1 MKTLGPASLYTF
13 LEGLAEGSQGAQL
26 YCWDLF
32 TISLTTGAVLRLTSA
47 DQDITMPG
55 GAFSYSGHTFSAA
68 GPYINRSMMKQS
80 IGFSVDS
87 CEITLTSPPGIQF
100 GASPF
105 LAAMA
110 HGQFDGATVQVDRLF
125 QRYWGDFSIGA
136 QPAWFKGQVGAI
148 DELDQ
153 AHCKFTINSKT
164 ELLNIQM
171 PYNLYG
177 PGCFHTLGD
186 AGCTIDLATL
196 TVTGTAQSGS
206 TASVINTALS
216 QAGPTPPPLIFPYGT
231 EPVGL
236 GIVGS
241 VPMSGVN
248 LAAPQTY
255 YAVWTAVSANGES
268 TPGPESSVLVKSRA
282 FQVWVSAPNAS
293 GGVIGAY
300 SSGTTYAAGAI
311 VSSGG
316 HYWESLYGSNVGHTP
331 GSGVAWW
338 IQLIGLN
345 LYVGL
350 SPGGEQLQAA
360 GIGFTLNPWPF
371 TPTFSI
377 SANDSSGPY
386 PGPYTNV
393 VWLENPQGL
402 LQGPPPP
409 LINNS
414 GYFALGT
421 IIFTSGQNQGVSRN
435 VAAYGITPGAVA
447 VVPPLPYVPAP
458 GDTFAIYPGCA
469 RDKNTCQF
477 KFNNLT
483 NHGSTPYLPLPWQ
496 TL

>member
-32 TISLTTGAVLRLTSA
+32 TISLATGAVLRLTSA

-171 PYNLYG
+171 PYNLYQ

-186 AGCTIDLATL
+186 TGCTVNLATNTYAG
-196 TVTGTAQSGS
+196 TVAVGS
-206 TASVINTALS
+206 NASVILAAGTPTAFPGPV
-216 QAGPTPPPLIFPYGT
+216 QAPLI
-231 EPVGL
+231 
-236 GIVGS
+236 
-241 VPMSGVN
+241 VPTIGYIGALTTGVN
-248 LAAPQTY
+248 LAQGRVY
-255 YAVWTAVSANGES
+255 YAQWTAVSVNGES
-268 TPGPESSVLVKSRA
+268 TAGPQSSLAIPS
-282 FQVWVSAPNAS
+282 SAYQAVVYPPS
-293 GGVIGAY
+293 FSAY
-300 SSGTTYAAGAI
+300 NNSTNYAPGAI
-311 VSSGG
+311 VSYGG
-316 HYWESLYGSNVGHTP
+316 PFYFASLYGGAGNNPGTP
-331 GSGVAWW
+331 FWVA
-338 IQLIGLN
+338 LVGLN
-345 LYVGL
+345 LYVGVT
-350 SPGGEQLQAA
+350 PGGAQQQDVGVANNVLTWNLTSTFTPTA
-360 GIGFTLNPWPF
+360 GIGGGGAPHP
-371 TPTFSI
+371 
-377 SANDSSGPY
+377 SGP
-386 PGPYTNV
+386 V
-393 VWLENPQGL
+393 VWVELGTGL
-402 LQGPPPP
+402 TQANPPPI
-409 LINNS
+409 INSS

-421 IIFTSGQNQGVSRN
+421 IVFTSGQNQGVSRN
-435 VAAYGITPGAVA
+435 VLNFGAGVPGAVQ
-447 VVPPLPYVPAP
+447 VVPPLPFAPAT
-458 GDTFAIYPGCA
+458 GDSFVITPGCEKSPVA
-469 RDKNTCQF
+469 CTY
-477 KFNNLT
+477 KFFNIQNFGGCPFIPQPQQVL
-483 NHGSTPYLPLPWQ
+483 
-496 TL
+496 